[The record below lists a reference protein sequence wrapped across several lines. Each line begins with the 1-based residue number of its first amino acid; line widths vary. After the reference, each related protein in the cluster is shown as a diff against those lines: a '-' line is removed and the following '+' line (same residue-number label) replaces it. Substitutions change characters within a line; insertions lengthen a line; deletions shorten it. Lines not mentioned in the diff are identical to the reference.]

1 MTWERLAGNPSVKR
15 VLARSIETGAIHGA
29 FIFAGPQGVG
39 KYRFAL
45 EFAKAL
51 CCLDSSG
58 EACDRCSACRRIE
71 SGDFLDVT
79 TLRPDGK
86 NIKVDQIREL
96 IPQVYTT
103 PAESRRRVFILDDA
117 DALNDASSNALL
129 KTLEEPP
136 PTSVLILVVTNPYRL
151 LPTIRSRSQILWFS
165 PLSMQETTELISSR
179 LKQRGGEAEL
189 RARLSGGRPGRALSL
204 DLKAYRSERDFVLK
218 LLHSLTRSSSLAGV
232 LVNAGEFGL
241 AEREQFEAR
250 LSITQALIRDLLH
263 LATECG
269 QDLVNE
275 DLREELASLSA
286 NTSIERLIEWYDAV
300 SQLQRNLRVNINTR
314 VAAEAAFT
322 GLRASSDNAKSH
334 TNGLSS
340 PA

>member
-1 MTWERLAGNPSVKR
+1 MSWEKVAGNSAAKR
-15 VLARSIETGAIHGA
+15 VLSRAVATQAIHGSY
-29 FIFAGPQGVG
+29 IFAGPQGVG
-39 KYRFAL
+39 KYRFAV

-51 CCLDSSG
+51 ACPNSSG
-58 EACDRCSACRRIE
+58 EACDRCSVCRRIE
-71 SGDFLDVT
+71 SGDFLDVA

-151 LPTIRSRSQILWFS
+151 LPTIRSRSQILWFT
-165 PLSMQETTELISSR
+165 PLSVQETAELISSR
-179 LKQRGGEAEL
+179 LKQRGGEAEF

-204 DLKAYRSERDFVLK
+204 DLKAYRSERDLALK
-218 LLHSLTRSSSLAGV
+218 LLQSLTNSSSLAGV
-232 LVNAGEFGL
+232 LVSAGEFGL

-250 LSITQALIRDLLH
+250 LSIAQALIRDLLH

-275 DLREELASLSA
+275 DIREELVSLSA
-286 NTSIERLIEWYDAV
+286 NTSIERLIEWYDAIRR
-300 SQLQRNLRVNINTR
+300 LQQNLRVNINTR
-314 VAAEAAFT
+314 VAAEGAFA
-322 GLRASSDNAKSH
+322 GLRGYRD
-334 TNGLSS
+334 
-340 PA
+340 